1 MDKEDKRKEQQIARF
16 IKEKIESPDEW
27 LQIGLI
33 IIRNCIKEAL

>member
-16 IKEKIESPDEW
+16 IKEKIESLDER
-27 LQIGLI
+27 LQVGLI